1 MRAYHILL
9 ENKTIA
15 DLEDLKGYISDI
27 ESVNARLSDK
37 ITKVLRSA
45 LTATDSILG
54 KKTNF
59 NEDMT
64 QTYALIDNL
73 QNNLDTIC
81 PSGNCDGIPAYRTM
95 KDLLNKLVA
104 EVKQAAEKIEK
115 TGYEKGTQDTKKRMK
130 EMKIQLNK
138 KILELVKKAEGINS
152 ENELEKTSMTETQQ
166 AIHNKLESLLS
177 DVEDREI
184 EAETLDK
191 FLDMAK
197 NGEIIDMKS
206 LVLTKSGKI
215 DDHIN
220 TLPRD
225 VEELFNDEF
234 KGSIFSFIPGGT
246 TSGNYGPTEVALAI
260 FGNPAKKAR
269 KGDLEVDGEMFEL
282 KGSGYSKITK
292 KGLPT
297 GPYGARLNS
306 KGIGSGTSGW
316 NILNKQIKK
325 FMPSIKLEYKGDPSQ
340 GKPKAG
346 TKAAKLWQDPAKGYL
361 TYTSTQAT
369 KDKDGNLIVKPDGSP
384 EVKEKKASRYNFNSK
399 GIAALNNEVLGP
411 LADPK
416 KTYEI
421 LLPTFQA
428 VVNGHKKVKDFD
440 SLVRGM
446 INSDGTL
453 DEKKLWKNYSAIAYE
468 SYNQEDEVENILFI
482 NSTNRNYFIVRTKED
497 LIDAIDAGE
506 IKVSGGI
513 TWNDDQQ
520 KATPQYIRL

>member
-15 DLEDLKGYISDI
+15 DLEDLKGYISNI

-64 QTYALIDNL
+64 QTYALIDDL

-81 PSGNCDGIPAYRTM
+81 PSGNCDGIPVYRTM
-95 KDLLNKLVA
+95 KDLLNELVS
-104 EVKQAAEKIEK
+104 EVKKAAEKIEK
-115 TGYEKGTQDTKKRMK
+115 TGYERGSSET
-130 EMKIQLNK
+130 KIQIMKMK
-138 KILELVKKAEGINS
+138 KELKKKVLDLVKKAEGLDP
-152 ENELEKTSMTETQQ
+152 EMKLEKADMNQTQQ
-166 AIHNKLESLLS
+166 AIEAKLMQLVS
-177 DVEDREI
+177 DIEEREI
-184 EAETLDK
+184 DTMTLNK
-191 FLDMAK
+191 FLDLSK
-197 NGEIIDMKS
+197 EGKIIDMKK
-206 LVLTKSGKI
+206 LVSTKSGKI

-220 TLPRD
+220 RLPAD
-225 VEELFNDEF
+225 VQELFNDEF

-246 TSGNYGPTEVALAI
+246 TSGNYGPAEVALAI
-260 FGNPAKKAR
+260 FGNPANKAA

-282 KGSGYSKITK
+282 KGSGYKGVTK
-292 KGLPT
+292 T
-297 GPYGARLNS
+297 GKLNQEYGARLNS
-306 KGIGSGTSGW
+306 KGIGSGTAGW
-316 NILNKQIKK
+316 NVLNKQIKK
-325 FMPSIKLEYKGDPSQ
+325 HMPSIKAEYKGDPTQ
-340 GKPKAG
+340 GKPKSG
-346 TKAAKLWQDPAKGYL
+346 TKAAKLWQDPSQGYL
-361 TYTSTQAT
+361 TYTSTQRET
-369 KDKDGNLIVKPDGSP
+369 DEDGNLVLKPDGTP
-384 EVKEKKASRYNFNSK
+384 KMKEKRASRYNFNTK
-399 GIAALNNEVLGP
+399 GITALNKEVLGP
-411 LADPK
+411 LGDPA
-416 KTYEI
+416 KTMDI

-428 VVNGHKKVKDFD
+428 IVNGHEKVKDFD

-482 NSTNRNYFIVRTKED
+482 NSTNRNYFIVRSKED
-497 LIDAIDAGE
+497 LLDAIDAGE
-506 IKVSGGI
+506 ITVKGGI